1 MKVLIAEDD
10 LVSQR
15 VLQLALEKMGHKV
28 ILANDGAEAWEIF
41 DHDPIRI
48 VVSDWMMPNVDGL
61 ELCKRIRA
69 RAATDY
75 AYLILLTAR
84 AGKENYHEAMEQ
96 GVDDFLTKPL
106 DQRELLIRLRV
117 AERILGF
124 TTQIRQLKKLLP
136 ICMYCKQIRDD
147 QDYWH
152 QIEAYIHTNTGTD
165 FSHSVCPKCY
175 EEKIRP
181 QIDHLQQ
188 KNEKEGP

>member
-1 MKVLIAEDD
+1 MKILIAEDD

-41 DHDPIRI
+41 DHDPTRI

-84 AGKENYHEAMEQ
+84 VGKENYHEAMRQ

-106 DQRELLIRLRV
+106 
-117 AERILGF
+117 
-124 TTQIRQLKKLLP
+124 
-136 ICMYCKQIRDD
+136 
-147 QDYWH
+147 
-152 QIEAYIHTNTGTD
+152 
-165 FSHSVCPKCY
+165 
-175 EEKIRP
+175 
-181 QIDHLQQ
+181 
-188 KNEKEGP
+188 